1 MESIN
6 GPKEI
11 SSTQSIVAKATHNI
25 FYAKSVEEIMESK
38 DKWLSLFNSS
48 NLDIRIR
55 AARNLLI
62 YHKNMSMNVLL
73 EILDELHY
81 KGLGADTERLIL
93 ERRDP
98 NLRLEMLKRVSS
110 SSPFVREVAC
120 KYLKVCKNKDDLP
133 ILLSSLQDENNMVRL
148 CAISAIREINE
159 PSCAEELFTSYKLF
173 IENETDD
180 LNDSNVKWFI
190 YCLESQLKRFG
201 IN

>member
-1 MESIN
+1 
-6 GPKEI
+6 
-11 SSTQSIVAKATHNI
+11 
-25 FYAKSVEEIMESK
+25 MESK
-38 DKWLSLFNSS
+38 DKWLSLFNSP

-55 AARNLLI
+55 AARNLLR
-62 YHKNMSMNVLL
+62 YHKNMPINVLL

-81 KGLGADTERLIL
+81 KGLGADTERVIL

-98 NLRLEMLKRVSS
+98 TLRLEMLNRVSS

-120 KYLKVCKNKDDLP
+120 MYLKVCKNKDDLP

-173 IENETDD
+173 IENEIND